1 MSRKLFAICSAASL
15 VLVAGCSGA
24 EDGPSGSSSAA
35 GSSTTKQTV
44 VKLVT
49 HDSWVAPKPLL
60 AEFTKATGYQV
71 KVIASGDAG
80 KLANSIVLAKGKP
93 VGDVTFGIDNTFA
106 TRVSSSG
113 ALAPYA
119 SAKLPQGADKYALTD
134 ADAAKQLTPI
144 DFGDVCVNVDDA
156 WFAKNKKT
164 PPTSLDDLTKPAYK
178 NLFVT
183 PGAATSS
190 PGMAFLLATIAKY
203 GESGWQ
209 GYWKKLMANGAK
221 VTAGWSDAWGVDYTA
236 GGGNGTRPIVLSY
249 DSSPA
254 DTKQKSSALLNSCF
268 RSVEYAGVLQG
279 AQNPAGAKAF
289 IDFMLGK
296 SFQTALPT
304 NMYVFPVD
312 PSIPLPAA
320 WKSAVKVPGKPLDVA
335 PATITAKRDGWL
347 RQWQD
352 VTSN

>member
-1 MSRKLFAICSAASL
+1 M
-15 VLVAGCSGA
+15 VVAGCSGA
-24 EDGPSGSSSAA
+24 EKTPAASSGSSS
-35 GSSTTKQTV
+35 GSATTKQTV
-44 VKLVT
+44 VTLVT

-71 KVIASGDAG
+71 KVVASGDAG
-80 KLANSIVLAKGKP
+80 KLANSVVLAKGNP

-106 TRVSSSG
+106 TRVSGSG
-113 ALAPYA
+113 ALAPYT
-119 SAKLPQGADKYALTD
+119 SAKLPAGAKKYALTD
-134 ADAAKQLTPI
+134 ATAAKELTPI

-156 WFAKNKKT
+156 WFAQHKKT
-164 PPTSLDDLTKPAYK
+164 PPTSLDDLTKPEFK

-209 GYWKKLMANGAK
+209 GYWKKLTANGAK
-221 VTAGWSDAWGVDYTA
+221 ITSGWSDAWSVDYTA
-236 GGGNGTRPIVLSY
+236 GGGKGTRPIVLSY

-254 DTKQKSSALLNSCF
+254 DTKQKSSALLNTCF

-279 AQNPAGAKAF
+279 AKNTAGAKAF
-289 IDFMLGK
+289 VDFMLGK
-296 SFQTALPT
+296 SFQAALPP

-312 PSIPLPAA
+312 PSVALPAD
-320 WKSAVKVPGKPLDVA
+320 WKAAVKVPTQPLNVD

-352 VTSN
+352 VTSG

>member
-1 MSRKLFAICSAASL
+1 M
-15 VLVAGCSGA
+15 
-24 EDGPSGSSSAA
+24 
-35 GSSTTKQTV
+35 
-44 VKLVT
+44 KLVT

-60 AEFTKATGYQV
+60 AEFTKATGYEV
-71 KVIASGDAG
+71 KVVASGDAG
-80 KLANSIVLAKGKP
+80 KLANSIVLTKGNP

-106 TRVSSSG
+106 TRVSGSG
-113 ALAPYA
+113 ALTPYA
-119 SAKLPQGADKYALTD
+119 AKLPAGADKYALTD
-134 ADAAKQLTPI
+134 AKAAKDLTPI
-144 DFGDVCVNVDDA
+144 DFGDVCVNVDDT
-156 WFAKNKKT
+156 WFTKHKVT
-164 PPTSLDDLTKPAYK
+164 PPASLDDLIKPAYK
-178 NLFVT
+178 GLFVT

-209 GYWKKLMANGAK
+209 GYWTKLMANGAK
-221 VTAGWSDAWGVDYTA
+221 ITSGWSDAWSVDYTA
-236 GGGNGTRPIVLSY
+236 GGGNGARPIVLSY

-254 DTKQKSSALLNSCF
+254 DTKTKSSALLNTCL

-279 AQNPAGAKAF
+279 AKNPAGAKAF

-296 SFQTALPT
+296 SFQSALPA

-312 PSIPLPAA
+312 PTVGLPAE
-320 WKSAVKVPGKPLDVA
+320 WKTAVKVPSKPLNVD

-352 VTSN
+352 VTTH